1 MIAETLTGPPISWFD
16 LSPLLILLG
25 AALVLLV
32 VASLTPRWPRGLYA
46 AFSATAAGATMV
58 MGFVLWDDVTDQGA
72 RTLVGDAITLDAF
85 SMFATIAI
93 AVTVLLASLVTDD
106 YLRREQMDG
115 PEVYALYLTAAIG
128 GITMAMANDLIVLFL
143 GLEVL
148 SISFYVLAAS
158 HRRRIE
164 SQEAGIK
171 YFVLGGFSSAFF
183 LYGIAL
189 IYGGTGHTRYDEI
202 VGAVNGIVPTERKD
216 ALVLAGVALLLVG
229 LAFKVSAVP
238 FHMWTPDVYEGAPT
252 PVTALFAVAP
262 KIAAMSLLVSV
273 LMGPFKPLFAQW
285 QQIIV
290 VASVLSMA
298 LGAFAALRQQNI
310 KRLMAYS
317 SIGNVGYVLLGV
329 ASGTEKGIQSVV
341 FYLAI
346 YMVMTLG
353 VFATILMMKRRNVMV
368 EQVSDLA
375 GLARSQP
382 MMALGM
388 LIFMFSLAGIPP
400 LAGFWGKLYI
410 FMAAVE
416 AKLFIPAVL
425 GVLASVVA
433 SYYYLRIVKVMYFDE
448 PAGEA
453 IDRPAFGVNRAVAL
467 VAAFLIAVFSLAPQP
482 LSSIATAAAKGL
494 FP

>member
-1 MIAETLTGPPISWFD
+1 MIVGLESWTLARPEIFLAAATALLLIYGVVRGEIATPFVSVATSAALLVTAALLFLPYREGTAFASLFIVDRLTATMKCLVLAGSAIAILMSRAYFEQAKAWRFEY
-16 LSPLLILLG
+16 PLLVALATLG
-25 AALVLLV
+25 MMLMI
-32 VASLTPRWPRGLYA
+32 S
-46 AFSATAAGATMV
+46 
-58 MGFVLWDDVTDQGA
+58 
-72 RTLVGDAITLDAF
+72 
-85 SMFATIAI
+85 
-93 AVTVLLASLVTDD
+93 
-106 YLRREQMDG
+106 
-115 PEVYALYLTAAIG
+115 
-128 GITMAMANDLIVLFL
+128 ANDLMALYV
-143 GLEVL
+143 GLEL
-148 SISFYVLAAS
+148 QSLALYVIAAFQRDS
-158 HRRRIE
+158 VR
-164 SQEAGIK
+164 STEAGVK
-171 YFVLGGFSSAFF
+171 YFVLGSVASGMLLFGSS
-183 LYGIAL
+183 L
-189 IYGGTGHTRYDEI
+189 IYGFCGGTAFVQISGALADGRSAEI
-202 VGAVNGIVPTERKD
+202 
-216 ALVLAGVALLLVG
+216 GVVVG

-290 VASVLSMA
+290 VASVLSIA

-329 ASGTEKGIQSVV
+329 ASGTEKGIQAVV

-346 YMVMTLG
+346 YLVMTLG
-353 VFATILMMKRRNVMV
+353 VFATILMMKRRNIMV

-382 MMALGM
+382 MMAFGM

-416 AKLFIPAVL
+416 AKLFVPAVL

-448 PAGEA
+448 PAEA
-453 IDRPAFGVNRAVAL
+453 IDRPVFGVNRVVAL
-467 VAAFLIAVFSLAPQP
+467 AAAFLIAIFSLVPQP
-482 LSSIATAAAKGL
+482 LSLIAEAAAKGL
-494 FP
+494 FQ

>member
-1 MIAETLTGPPISWFD
+1 M
-16 LSPLLILLG
+16 LLFG
-25 AALVLLV
+25 
-32 VASLTPRWPRGLYA
+32 
-46 AFSATAAGATMV
+46 
-58 MGFVLWDDVTDQGA
+58 
-72 RTLVGDAITLDAF
+72 
-85 SMFATIAI
+85 
-93 AVTVLLASLVTDD
+93 
-106 YLRREQMDG
+106 
-115 PEVYALYLTAAIG
+115 
-128 GITMAMANDLIVLFL
+128 
-143 GLEVL
+143 
-148 SISFYVLAAS
+148 
-158 HRRRIE
+158 
-164 SQEAGIK
+164 
-171 YFVLGGFSSAFF
+171 SS
-183 LYGIAL
+183 L
-189 IYGGTGHTRYDEI
+189 IYGFCGGTAFVQIST
-202 VGAVNGIVPTERKD
+202 
-216 ALVLAGVALLLVG
+216 ALLDGRATEIGVIIGLVFVVAG

-252 PVTALFAVAP
+252 PVTTLFAVAP

-273 LMGPFKPLFAQW
+273 LMGPFKPLFMQW

-317 SIGNVGYVLLGV
+317 SIGNVGYVLLGL
-329 ASGTEKGIQSVV
+329 ASGSEKGIQAVV

-346 YMVMTLG
+346 YLVMTLG
-353 VFATILMMKRRNVMV
+353 VFATILMMKRRNIMV
-368 EQVSDLA
+368 EEVADLA
-375 GLARSQP
+375 GLARSHP

-448 PAGEA
+448 PAEA
-453 IDRPAFGVNRAVAL
+453 IDRPAFGVNRVVAL
-467 VAAFLIAVFSLAPQP
+467 VAAFLIAVFSLLPQP
-482 LSSIATAAAKGL
+482 LSVIAEAAAKGL

>member
-1 MIAETLTGPPISWFD
+1 MIVGLENWTLARPELFLAAATA
-16 LSPLLILLG
+16 LLLVYGVVRGEIATPFVSVATSAALLVTAALLFLPYREG
-25 AALVLLV
+25 TAFSSLFIVDRLTATMKALVLVGSALAILMSRAYFEQAKAWRFEYPLV
-32 VASLTPRWPRGLYA
+32 VAL
-46 AFSATAAGATMV
+46 ATLGM
-58 MGFVLWDDVTDQGA
+58 MLM
-72 RTLVGDAITLDAF
+72 I
-85 SMFATIAI
+85 S
-93 AVTVLLASLVTDD
+93 
-106 YLRREQMDG
+106 
-115 PEVYALYLTAAIG
+115 
-128 GITMAMANDLIVLFL
+128 ANDLMALYV
-143 GLEVL
+143 GLEL
-148 SISFYVLAAS
+148 QSLALYVIAAFQRDS
-158 HRRRIE
+158 VR
-164 SQEAGIK
+164 STEAGIK
-171 YFVLGGFSSAFF
+171 YFVLGSVASCMLLFGSS
-183 LYGIAL
+183 L
-189 IYGGTGHTRYDEI
+189 IYGFCGGTAFVQISG
-202 VGAVNGIVPTERKD
+202 
-216 ALVLAGVALLLVG
+216 ALVDGKGTEIGVIIGLVFVVAG

-329 ASGTEKGIQSVV
+329 ASGSEKGIQSVV

-353 VFATILMMKRRNVMV
+353 VFATILMMKRRNIMV
-368 EQVSDLA
+368 EEVSDLA

-448 PAGEA
+448 PPGEA

-467 VAAFLIAVFSLAPQP
+467 VAAFLIAVFSLVPQP
-482 LSSIATAAAKGL
+482 LSLIAAAAAKGL
-494 FP
+494 FQ

>member
-1 MIAETLTGPPISWFD
+1 VATSLALLVTAALLFMPYREGTAFASLFIVDRLTTTMK
-16 LSPLLILLG
+16 
-25 AALVLLV
+25 ALVLV
-32 VASLTPRWPRGLYA
+32 G
-46 AFSATAAGATMV
+46 SA
-58 MGFVLWDDVTDQGA
+58 
-72 RTLVGDAITLDAF
+72 
-85 SMFATIAI
+85 IAI
-93 AVTVLLASLVTDD
+93 LMSRAYFEQVKAWRFEYPLLV
-106 YLRREQMDG
+106 
-115 PEVYALYLTAAIG
+115 ALATLGMMLMIS
-128 GITMAMANDLIVLFL
+128 ANDLMALYV
-143 GLEVL
+143 GLEL
-148 SISFYVLAAS
+148 QSLALYVIAAFQRDS
-158 HRRRIE
+158 ER
-164 SQEAGIK
+164 STEAGVK
-171 YFVLGGFSSAFF
+171 YFVLGSVASGMLLFGAS
-183 LYGIAL
+183 L
-189 IYGGTGHTRYDEI
+189 IYGFCGGTAFVQISR
-202 VGAVNGIVPTERKD
+202 
-216 ALVLAGVALLLVG
+216 ALLDGRGAEIGTTIGLVFVVAG

-273 LMGPFKPLFAQW
+273 LMGPFKPLFVQW

-317 SIGNVGYVLLGV
+317 SIGNVGYVLLGL
-329 ASGTEKGIQSVV
+329 ASGSVKGIEAVV

-346 YMVMTLG
+346 YLVMTLG
-353 VFATILMMKRRNVMV
+353 VFATILMMKRRGVML
-368 EQVSDLA
+368 ENIADFA
-375 GLARSQP
+375 GLARNQP
-382 MMALGM
+382 MMAFAM

-410 FMAAVE
+410 FIAAVE

-448 PAGEA
+448 PAEA
-453 IDRPAFGVNRAVAL
+453 VDRPAFGINRAVAL

-482 LSSIATAAAKGL
+482 LSLIAAAAAKGL
-494 FP
+494 FS

>member
-1 MIAETLTGPPISWFD
+1 MVLGLESWVLARPEIFLAAATG
-16 LSPLLILLG
+16 LLLIYGVVRGEVATPFVSVATSLALLVTAALLFMPYREG
-25 AALVLLV
+25 TAFASLFIVDRLTTTMKALVLV
-32 VASLTPRWPRGLYA
+32 G
-46 AFSATAAGATMV
+46 SA
-58 MGFVLWDDVTDQGA
+58 
-72 RTLVGDAITLDAF
+72 
-85 SMFATIAI
+85 IAI
-93 AVTVLLASLVTDD
+93 LMSRAYFEQVKAWRFEYPLLV
-106 YLRREQMDG
+106 
-115 PEVYALYLTAAIG
+115 ALATLGMMLMIS
-128 GITMAMANDLIVLFL
+128 ANDLMALYV
-143 GLEVL
+143 GLEL
-148 SISFYVLAAS
+148 QSLALYVIAAFQRDS
-158 HRRRIE
+158 ER
-164 SQEAGIK
+164 STEAGVK
-171 YFVLGGFSSAFF
+171 YFVLGSVASGMLLFGAS
-183 LYGIAL
+183 L
-189 IYGGTGHTRYDEI
+189 IYGFCGGTAFVQISR
-202 VGAVNGIVPTERKD
+202 
-216 ALVLAGVALLLVG
+216 ALLDGRGAEIGTTIGLVFVVAG

-273 LMGPFKPLFAQW
+273 LMGPFKPLFVQW

-317 SIGNVGYVLLGV
+317 SIGNVGYVLLGL
-329 ASGTEKGIQSVV
+329 ASGSVKGIEAVV

-346 YMVMTLG
+346 YLVMTLG
-353 VFATILMMKRRNVMV
+353 VFATILMMKRRGVML
-368 EQVSDLA
+368 ENIADFA
-375 GLARSQP
+375 GLARNQP
-382 MMALGM
+382 MMAFAM

-410 FMAAVE
+410 FIAAVE

-448 PAGEA
+448 PAEA
-453 IDRPAFGVNRAVAL
+453 VDRPAFGINRAVAL

-482 LSSIATAAAKGL
+482 LSLIAAAAAKGL
-494 FP
+494 FS

>member
-1 MIAETLTGPPISWFD
+1 
-16 LSPLLILLG
+16 
-25 AALVLLV
+25 
-32 VASLTPRWPRGLYA
+32 
-46 AFSATAAGATMV
+46 
-58 MGFVLWDDVTDQGA
+58 
-72 RTLVGDAITLDAF
+72 
-85 SMFATIAI
+85 
-93 AVTVLLASLVTDD
+93 
-106 YLRREQMDG
+106 
-115 PEVYALYLTAAIG
+115 
-128 GITMAMANDLIVLFL
+128 
-143 GLEVL
+143 
-148 SISFYVLAAS
+148 
-158 HRRRIE
+158 
-164 SQEAGIK
+164 
-171 YFVLGGFSSAFF
+171 
-183 LYGIAL
+183 
-189 IYGGTGHTRYDEI
+189 
-202 VGAVNGIVPTERKD
+202 
-216 ALVLAGVALLLVG
+216 
-229 LAFKVSAVP
+229 
-238 FHMWTPDVYEGAPT
+238 
-252 PVTALFAVAP
+252 
-262 KIAAMSLLVSV
+262 
-273 LMGPFKPLFAQW
+273 MGPFKPLFAQW

-353 VFATILMMKRRNVMV
+353 VFATILMMKRRNIMV

-416 AKLFIPAVL
+416 AKLFVPAVL

-448 PAGEA
+448 PPGEA
-453 IDRPAFGVNRAVAL
+453 IDRPAFGVNRVVAL

>member
-1 MIAETLTGPPISWFD
+1 MIIGLESWTLARPELFLAAATALLLVYGVVRGEVATNFVSLATSAALLVTAVLLFVPYREGTAFASLFIVDRLTATMKVLVLVGASIAILMSRAYFEQVKAWRFEY
-16 LSPLLILLG
+16 PLLVALATLG
-25 AALVLLV
+25 MMLMI
-32 VASLTPRWPRGLYA
+32 S
-46 AFSATAAGATMV
+46 
-58 MGFVLWDDVTDQGA
+58 
-72 RTLVGDAITLDAF
+72 
-85 SMFATIAI
+85 
-93 AVTVLLASLVTDD
+93 
-106 YLRREQMDG
+106 
-115 PEVYALYLTAAIG
+115 
-128 GITMAMANDLIVLFL
+128 ANDLMALYV
-143 GLEVL
+143 GLEL
-148 SISFYVLAAS
+148 QSLALYVVAAFQRDTVRS
-158 HRRRIE
+158 T
-164 SQEAGIK
+164 EAGVK
-171 YFVLGGFSSAFF
+171 YFVLGSVASGMLLFGAS
-183 LYGIAL
+183 L
-189 IYGGTGHTRYDEI
+189 IYGFCGGTAFVQISR
-202 VGAVNGIVPTERKD
+202 
-216 ALVLAGVALLLVG
+216 ALLDGRGAELGTVIGLVFVVAG

-262 KIAAMSLLVSV
+262 KIAALSLMVSV

-285 QQIIV
+285 QQIVV

-317 SIGNVGYVLLGV
+317 SIGNVGYILLGV
-329 ASGTEKGIQSVV
+329 ASGTEKGIQAVV

-346 YMVMTLG
+346 YLVMTLG
-353 VFATILMMKRRNVMV
+353 VFATILMMKRRNIMV
-368 EQVSDLA
+368 EEVSDLA

-416 AKLFIPAVL
+416 ARLFVPAVL

-448 PAGEA
+448 PAEA
-453 IDRPAFGVNRAVAL
+453 IDGPAFGINRVVAL
-467 VAAFLIAVFSLAPQP
+467 VAAFLIAVFSLVPQP
-482 LSSIATAAAKGL
+482 LSLIAEAAAKGL
-494 FP
+494 FQ